1 MASKSRSRAN
11 DCSSD
16 SRTRSWSAM
25 PSLPATISRVMPS
38 MSSPGR
44 ATIIQAFEKAVW
56 PVRPII
62 HESSSVTRVPGEP
75 WRLALR
81 AAIRPPAP
89 APTTSTSVSIRTP
102 SSFDIASPRPGSVL
116 DRGMHVHDLLRAE
129 YLAAEAG
136 DAVLAVLDHGQQL
149 GSRQSLDLHWDGH
162 RLHVDDVRRA
172 DGVADAAASAPLELD
187 VLDHRS
193 FVAGISWSSDVIML
207 PGETAVRSGLAEHD
221 SHAGDPLGHEMI
233 ISKFGA
239 EIADFAR
246 AGGGGHPGAY
256 LVRPETGD
264 AVDLGVGHGIEAVV
278 SRPEEV
284 PQEVAVPA
292 LARRQARAL
301 ADDQVARA
309 PHQPVL
315 TCVTR
320 VLRRSNQ
327 ADQPAG

>member
-1 MASKSRSRAN
+1 
-11 DCSSD
+11 
-16 SRTRSWSAM
+16 
-25 PSLPATISRVMPS
+25 MPS

-75 WRLALR
+75 GRLALR
-81 AAIRPPAP
+81 AAISPPAP
-89 APTTSTSVSIRTP
+89 GPTTSTSVSISTP
-102 SSFDIASPRPGSVL
+102 LSFDIASPWPGSVL

-149 GSRQSLDLHWDGH
+149 DPRQSLDLHRDRN

-172 DGVADAAASAPLELD
+172 DGVADAAARAPLELD

-193 FVAGISWSSDVIML
+193 FAAGISWSSDVIVI
-207 PGETAVRSGLAEHD
+207 PGETAARSGLAGHD
-221 SHAGDPLGHEMI
+221 PHAGDPLGHEMI

-246 AGGGGHPGAY
+246 AGRGRDPGAY
-256 LVRPETGD
+256 LVGPEAGD
-264 AVDLGVGHGIEAVV
+264 AVDLGVGHGIEAVLP
-278 SRPEEV
+278 RPKEFL
-284 PQEVAVPA
+284 QEVAVPA
-292 LARRQARAL
+292 LAGRQARTL
-301 ADDQVARA
+301 ADDQVARGLDH
-309 PHQPVL
+309 P
-315 TCVTR
+315 
-320 VLRRSNQ
+320 
-327 ADQPAG
+327 